1 MIDFRAPLGPF
12 SFSRPGV
19 DPSSRGTSRLPDPS
33 SLTILHQQRNHSTE
47 APLGLKSL
55 LLRSMASKDPYPSP
69 PQSPAKAKGDPIL
82 RNTLRYTI
90 SAKEYKTLHEWFIS
104 RSPQAVRKR
113 APTPHKYAS
122 LVQTKDDYNG
132 AAIRASLR
140 VFIAAQTSLQLWE
153 LIKTNL
159 LAKRRPSR

>member
-1 MIDFRAPLGPF
+1 
-12 SFSRPGV
+12 
-19 DPSSRGTSRLPDPS
+19 
-33 SLTILHQQRNHSTE
+33 
-47 APLGLKSL
+47 
-55 LLRSMASKDPYPSP
+55 MASKDPSPTP

-113 APTPHKYAS
+113 APTPNNYAS
-122 LVQTKDDYNG
+122 LVQTKDHYNG

-153 LIKTNL
+153 LIKTNI
-159 LAKRRPSR
+159 LAKRRPSRYVRELNTRAQRLINWIERRPEPQSSHRPTSAYHSPSL

>member
-1 MIDFRAPLGPF
+1 M
-12 SFSRPGV
+12 
-19 DPSSRGTSRLPDPS
+19 SRGTSRLRYQS
-33 SLTILHQQRNHSTE
+33 SLTILYQQNTHTTD
-47 APLGLKSL
+47 APLSFERL
-55 LLRSMASKDPYPSP
+55 LLRSMASQGPYPSP

-153 LIKTNL
+153 LIKTNI